1 MLGKSHAILGTS
13 TTAVVLLTTGTNLF
27 EHTGVFLVSLTIG
40 TLAALLPDIDS
51 PNATIRT
58 TFGVG
63 REQSWRELQSWQR
76 KNIFE
81 IALDGVQW
89 FVARILD
96 FVHMLLPHRGPT
108 HWGITWL
115 GLSLL
120 FWLAC
125 YLFGWSFTIA
135 LSFTVGYFSHL
146 LGDGVTKS
154 GVRLFAPF
162 NYKSVRFLPKR
173 MTIRTGSWQE
183 GLMLSVMLMG
193 IVGYFVAFVY
203 YLSV

>member
-13 TTAVVLLTTGTNLF
+13 TTALILFTNQINLF
-27 EHTGVFLVSLTIG
+27 EHTGIFLVSLTIG
-40 TLAALLPDIDS
+40 TLAALLPDVDT

-63 REQSWRELQSWQR
+63 REQSWRELQRWQR

-81 IALDGVQW
+81 VALDAVQW
-89 FVARILD
+89 FVARLLD
-96 FVHMLLPHRGPT
+96 IVHMLLPHRGPT

-120 FWLAC
+120 MWLLC
-125 YLFGWSFTIA
+125 YLFNWPPIIA
-135 LSFTVGYFSHL
+135 LCFAVGYFSHL
-146 LGDGVTKS
+146 IGDGVTKS

-162 NYKSVRFLPKR
+162 WYESIRFLPKPL
-173 MTIRTGSWQE
+173 TIRTGSWGE
-183 GLMLSVMLMG
+183 ALMLSVMLFF
-193 IVGYFVAFVY
+193 IIGYFFFYLY
-203 YLSV
+203 YFI